1 MDRMSELQAID
12 VAAHAMERTT
22 FTVSSGNRFTDL
34 AAVALRAAHDA
45 GLIVYRDEYERFDE
59 QWIITGGEHNTS
71 PVGPFTSEAEA
82 HAEYKRNQPQGQ
94 EYLCPPTVVRLLRPA
109 FGRFIFGKRR

>member
-1 MDRMSELQAID
+1 MPTEPPDELVEA
-12 VAAHAMERTT
+12 
-22 FTVSSGNRFTDL
+22 VSSQLAGTDIPTR
-34 AAVALRAAHDA
+34 VVGEVLRAAHDA

-94 EYLCPPTVVRLLRPA
+94 EYLCAPTVVRLLRPA